1 MPRPFRLA
9 VLLALPIAVAAC
21 ADLNLDGDDDRR
33 DRRGGSG
40 FGFGQR
46 SVEFRCD
53 NDRQF
58 EVSFR
63 DGGDEAVVRTR
74 DESYRLRYEGRDGGA
89 RQYGDGDV
97 RLTVDGD
104 EARLRIKDERDYT
117 DCEQR

>member
-1 MPRPFRLA
+1 MPRPLRLA
-9 VLLALPIAVAAC
+9 ALLALPIAVTAC
-21 ADLNLDGDDDRR
+21 GDLNLDGD
-33 DRRGGSG
+33 RRGSGRGSG

-53 NDRQF
+53 DDRGF

-74 DESYRLRYEGRDGGA
+74 DRSYRLGYEGRDGGA

-97 RLTVDGD
+97 RLSLDGD

-117 DCEQR
+117 DCEER